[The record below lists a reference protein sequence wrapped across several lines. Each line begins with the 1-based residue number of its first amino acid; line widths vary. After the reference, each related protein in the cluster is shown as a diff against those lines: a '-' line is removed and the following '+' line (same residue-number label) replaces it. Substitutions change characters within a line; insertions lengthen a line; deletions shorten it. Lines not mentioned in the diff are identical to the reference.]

1 MLSFSVV
8 LLVLIALG
16 AANLPWLSDRVFIF
30 MSTPAQGKG
39 IWIRWAEW
47 TVYYFLV
54 GLMAIGLE
62 YKATGER
69 HSQGWEFYVVTLCL
83 FLVFAL
89 PGFVFRYNLQ
99 HLLAQ
104 RKK

>member
-8 LLVLIALG
+8 LLVLVALI

-30 MSTPAQGKG
+30 MSTPPLGKRV
-39 IWIRWAEW
+39 WIRWAEW
-47 TVYYFLV
+47 LSYYFLV
-54 GLMAIGLE
+54 GFMAVGLE
-62 YKATGER
+62 FKATGER
-69 HSQGWEFYVVTLCL
+69 HAQGWEFYVVTLCL

-89 PGFVFRYNLQ
+89 PGFVFRYNVKQ
-99 HLLAQ
+99 LLVQ